1 MTKFL
6 VLNNLDQL
14 ECYVAGYSNTIGLS
28 LRRSLVLSGHCAALA
43 LIHHL
48 LLLLEKE
55 RCFRPIKTLI
65 LRHQSKTI
73 AGLSIAEMHSQ

>member
-6 VLNNLDQL
+6 VLNNLVQL

-48 LLLLEKE
+48 LLRLEKAVLQANQN
-55 RCFRPIKTLI
+55 FDSSASIKNYCGAKY
-65 LRHQSKTI
+65 S
-73 AGLSIAEMHSQ
+73 